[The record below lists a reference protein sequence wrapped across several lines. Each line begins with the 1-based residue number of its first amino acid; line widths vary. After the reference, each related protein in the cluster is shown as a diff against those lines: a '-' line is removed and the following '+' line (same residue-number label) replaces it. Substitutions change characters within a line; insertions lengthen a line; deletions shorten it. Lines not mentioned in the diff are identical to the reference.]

1 MLLDGYMMFSN
12 GQALTAVGTVDSAN
26 VLDMQNARDLG
37 IGEDTTLKI
46 FVQTGTALLS
56 NGATTLTV
64 NLQGS
69 TDASTWTTM
78 ASSPAV
84 TKANLTAAGTRIWSV
99 DMPRPV
105 AGQALPRYYKLTYA
119 IGTTDFTSGTVNA
132 GIVLDDQ
139 ANVQYP
145 AGLTVGN

>member
-1 MLLDGYMMFSN
+1 MLLDGFMMFSN

-26 VLDMQNARDLG
+26 VLDVQNARDLG
-37 IGEDTTLKI
+37 IGENKTLKI
-46 FVQTGTALLS
+46 FVQTGNALLS
-56 NGATTLTV
+56 TGASTLQV

-78 ASSPAV
+78 ASSPAN
-84 TKANLTAAGTRIWSV
+84 TKANITAAGTRIWSL

-145 AGLTVGN
+145 VGIAVGN